1 MTRRDDTRRDPQA
14 ATASRRARLHR
25 LLFAGAALGTTLLML
40 GATFEPKVPHLV
52 GE

>member
-1 MTRRDDTRRDPQA
+1 MHPDKRDPL
-14 ATASRRARLHR
+14 ATRSRYARLHG

-40 GATFEPKVPHLV
+40 GATIEPKFPRFV